1 MNRPRSNPPSRTF
14 AGTICLIAIYV
25 PLLIAPFRLTQS
37 LDFVRTLENRTPHEF
52 PLVKKPAELIDANWW
67 SKVSRAI
74 EDRVPY
80 RQQVIALNRTLNSSG
95 AGGVESNK
103 VVRGLAEDG
112 YQWLFFR
119 KSLAED
125 LGTLDETRQA
135 IGTIEHFIANNTF
148 KADLFI
154 VVAPNKVTIYPEKL
168 PEDLQ
173 LQFEFAQSKQ
183 QRALLRDYFA
193 RPDTPYLIDIWTPII
208 NAKHSSPELLY
219 EPAGS
224 HYNSHGAMIL
234 AKAMIDAVDPTLW
247 DDSEIIEEWTK
258 TDIPDI
264 AKIIGDW
271 DIKETNTRLQI
282 HRPGIEIVELW
293 QTAHHKGVTADKA
306 TRVDDPDFLT
316 INTLSYYN
324 RRHVINRS
332 VGQRL
337 IPGKTLILFDSFIGH
352 YLHPTLSQFFED
364 VEFVHIG
371 TVDQAFFKEAL
382 NTYDRVYFQSAERH
396 IIPRAIEFFGD

>member
-1 MNRPRSNPPSRTF
+1 MNRPRPHPHSRTIS
-14 AGTICLIAIYV
+14 GTTCLIAICA
-25 PLLIAPFRLTQS
+25 PLLIAPFQLTQS

-52 PLVKKPAELIDANWW
+52 PAAEKPRDLIDATWW
-67 SKVSRAI
+67 SKVSSAI

-80 RQQVIALNRTLNSSG
+80 RQQVIALNRTINPSSAK
-95 AGGVESNK
+95 AGKSNK
-103 VVRGLAEDG
+103 VVRGIAEDG
-112 YQWLFFR
+112 DQWLFFR

-125 LGTLDETRQA
+125 LGTLEETKQA
-135 IGTIEHFIANNTF
+135 IDTIEHFMANNTY

-173 LQFEFAQSKQ
+173 LQFAQSKQ

-219 EPAGS
+219 EPASS

-234 AKAMIDAVDPTLW
+234 AKAMIDAGDPTLW

-293 QTAHHKGVTADKA
+293 QTAHKKGITADKP
-306 TRVDDPDFLT
+306 TRVDNPDFLT
-316 INTLSYYN
+316 INALSYYN

-332 VGQRL
+332 VGEQL
-337 IPGKTLILFDSFIGH
+337 IPGKTLILFDSFIGL

-364 VEFVHIG
+364 VEFIHIG